1 VIRIFLRYDAGMS
14 TRECFAAMA
23 FRIRVSMSAIGSVIT
38 LNSKKRG
45 G

>member
-1 VIRIFLRYDAGMS
+1 MRAISSLSFDAGMS

-38 LNSKKRG
+38 L
-45 G
+45 